1 MRQILDM
8 LVWLAVIAVVGAVVY
23 LAPRFAHSVAA
34 MGSRHGEECRTCE
47 RIALLNPDP
56 ADETT
61 P

>member
-34 MGSRHGEECRTCE
+34 MGSRHSEECRTCHT
-47 RIALLNPDP
+47 IASLSSDTFEANP
-56 ADETT
+56 
-61 P
+61 